1 MLYQNEGD
9 TLIVNADNQ
18 VTADIG
24 KSANGAVKYFSRNG
38 MADVYLDGNIIK
50 RGIVEIL
57 NIKDIKIPGMHNVD
71 VYKRQVRKIF

>member
-38 MADVYLDGNIIK
+38 MADVYLERKYYKK
-50 RGIVEIL
+50 RYSR
-57 NIKDIKIPGMHNVD
+57 NT
-71 VYKRQVRKIF
+71 